1 MFQKSKINEPID
13 PRGKGGSPPAPA
25 PGGRMADAPAPER
38 RVPPPS
44 RPAVSSAPSVIA
56 PDLKIIGNLITDGDL
71 QIEGTVEG
79 DVNANTL
86 IVGNGAQVRGE
97 IRSNDVTVN
106 GTVAGKIRG
115 RKVRLTET
123 ARVDGDIVH
132 SSIAMEEGAQFEG
145 SIHRADDPLKDA
157 AAPQPRPGQPGEA
170 PGPRPMELTDRQK
183 AAGATATT

>member
-13 PRGKGGSPPAPA
+13 PRGGKGGKPSAPA
-25 PGGRMADAPAPER
+25 PGARPPDPAPER
-38 RVPPPS
+38 RAAAPS
-44 RPAVSSAPSVIA
+44 RPSTPSSPSVLA
-56 PDLKIIGNLITDGDL
+56 PDLKVIGNLVTDGDL

-79 DVNANTL
+79 DVHARTL

-97 IRSNDVTVN
+97 IRSDDVTVN

-132 SSIAMEEGAQFEG
+132 ASIAMEEGAQFEG
-145 SIHRADDPLKDA
+145 SIHRADDPLKEAD
-157 AAPQPRPGQPGEA
+157 APQARGQAQPA
-170 PGPRPMELTDRQK
+170 PSGPRVMDLNEQAR
-183 AAGATATT
+183 AGGATAST